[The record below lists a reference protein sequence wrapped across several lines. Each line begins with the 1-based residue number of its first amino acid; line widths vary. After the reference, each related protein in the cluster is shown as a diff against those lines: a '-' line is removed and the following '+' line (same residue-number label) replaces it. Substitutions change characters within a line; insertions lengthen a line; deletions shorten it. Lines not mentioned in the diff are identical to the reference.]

1 MPASLDLDIREHL
14 ARYIA
19 GDDSI
24 DAFRDWFVPA
34 TWEVERGGDALAAQ
48 LAMEIELWLAEM
60 EHGHRS
66 EDDVK
71 RHFAELMT
79 RTQAKPAR
87 QKRVPAASS

>member
-14 ARYIA
+14 ARYLA
-19 GDDSI
+19 GDDPI
-24 DAFRDWFVPA
+24 DAFRGWFGPA
-34 TWEVERGGDALAAQ
+34 TWEVERGGNALATQ

-60 EHGHRS
+60 DHGHRS

-71 RHFAELMT
+71 HHFAQLIT
-79 RTQAKPAR
+79 RESAKPAR